1 MKAPAE
7 GINGSN
13 VMEKCQCLS
22 SQAGI
27 RMPLQNHLLL
37 FPQPQ
42 LTAAAAAAG
51 LLGLTSAFS
60 LCCWS
65 GGGNST
71 IPWGKSRP
79 VAALFVLLIVEMQ
92 TPFPVTPA

>member
-1 MKAPAE
+1 MKAPAPE

-22 SQAGI
+22 SQVGI
-27 RMPLQNHLLL
+27 RMPQQNHLL

-42 LTAAAAAAG
+42 LTAAAAG

-60 LCCWS
+60 LGCWS
-65 GGGNST
+65 GGGDST
-71 IPWGKSRP
+71 IPWEKSRP

-92 TPFPVTPA
+92 

>member
-42 LTAAAAAAG
+42 LTAAAAAGFLG
-51 LLGLTSAFS
+51 LELTSAFP

-65 GGGNST
+65 EGGDST
-71 IPWGKSRP
+71 IPWEKSRP
-79 VAALFVLLIVEMQ
+79 VAALFVLLIVEIQ
-92 TPFPVTPA
+92 